1 MLSSAVL
8 FVCGLLFFC
17 FVLMLMFF
25 WEGRVAFFFFK
36 KFLQECHQSVKLIR
50 LISQQVKF

>member
-8 FVCGLLFFC
+8 FVCVGFFLLC
-17 FVLMLMFF
+17 VDVDVF
-25 WEGRVAFFFFK
+25 WGGCIFFFK
-36 KFLQECHQSVKLIR
+36 VFLHECHQSVKLIR